1 MFKQNII
8 IIFLLVTIP
17 IINAQNFKGI
27 HQIDQEKNEPQIIE
41 KMKNFQKKNFSESIV
56 PINKKATKSLSKSV
70 FGYLPDWE
78 YLENAHQNF
87 NYDLLSHIAVF
98 DFPVSK
104 TGAISEPP
112 SWPWTDL
119 MNSAHESGTKVI
131 MVIVNF
137 SANDIHEILTSSI
150 AKWIFFSGVKSKI
163 INYNLDGVNIDFE
176 GLNTADRGTVI
187 NDFMKEL
194 TDTVHAISP
203 DLEVSFAAPAVNW
216 GGWNL
221 TGLAQS
227 CDYLFVMG
235 YDFFGSW
242 STTTGPTA
250 PLIGGSYNITN
261 TINVQYQTVTS
272 FYPEKIILGVPYYG
286 PHWET
291 STSQEGSSTL
301 NFVESKRYRDAKP
314 LSENYGVKWSSTY
327 KNSWF
332 SFTSDSKNNQVWFDT
347 DSSLSLKYD
356 LAISKKLKGIGM
368 WALGYDGS
376 RDELWNLLDKKFSVT
391 VNVEDNKLPKDFIL
405 GQNYPN
411 PFNPTTTIEYIIP
424 SILKSEVSN
433 EVSDFSLNYV
443 TLKIYDILGSEVE
456 TMVSEIGKPGNYK
469 IQFDGSKLPS
479 GVYYYQMKTG
489 NFSQTKKMLLLK

>member
-1 MFKQNII
+1 MKLALII
-8 IIFLLVTIP
+8 ILLTIVSIISAQEYKSIHQLDREKFEP
-17 IINAQNFKGI
+17 IIK
-27 HQIDQEKNEPQIIE
+27 EKLKNISKPISSEPIIPLN
-41 KMKNFQKKNFSESIV
+41 KSVIKN
-56 PINKKATKSLSKSV
+56 LSKSI

-78 YLENAHQNF
+78 YLENAHQDF

-112 SWPWTDL
+112 SWPWTDVI
-119 MNSAHESGTKVI
+119 NSAHESGTKII

-137 SANDIHEILTSSI
+137 TANDIHEILTSSI
-150 AKWIFFSGVKSKI
+150 SKWIFLSGVKSKI
-163 INYNLDGVNIDFE
+163 KTYNLDGVNIDFE
-176 GLNTADRGTVI
+176 GLNTADRGNVI

-194 TDTVHAISP
+194 TDSVHSISP

-235 YDFFGSW
+235 YDFYGSW
-242 STTTGPTA
+242 STSTGPTA
-250 PLIGGSYNITN
+250 PLMGGSYNVTN

-286 PHWET
+286 PHWQT
-291 STSQEGSSTL
+291 SSVQEGSSIVK
-301 NFVESKRYRDAKP
+301 FIESKRYRDAQS
-314 LSENYGVKWSSTY
+314 LAENYGIKWSPTF

-332 SFTSDSKNNQVWFDT
+332 SYVESLQNHQVWFDT

-356 LAISKKLKGIGM
+356 LAISKKLKGVGM

-376 RDELWNLLDKKFSVT
+376 RSELWNLLERKFSVT
-391 VNVEDNKLPKDFIL
+391 VNVDEENNLPKIFTL
-405 GQNYPN
+405 KQNYPN
-411 PFNPTTTIEYIIP
+411 PFNPTTTIEYSVSPFSVI
-424 SILKSEVSN
+424 SN
-433 EVSDFSLNYV
+433 EMRNLNDNSNI
-443 TLKIYDILGSEVE
+443 TLKVFDVLGK
-456 TMVSEIGKPGNYK
+456 EIATLVNENKSIGNYEVT
-469 IQFDGSKLPS
+469 FDASNLSAGIYFYKL
-479 GVYYYQMKTG
+479 YYQ
-489 NFSQTKKMLLLK
+489 NNSITKKMLLIK